1 METEIDVI
9 KKIGPNKDAQSMHFH
24 YTCEMIFV
32 ERGFLVMSVDGV
44 SCMVKEGDLLI
55 ISNLETHTLDSES
68 FDCTRY
74 IFRFSTEFLFE
85 MVKDPSLIII
95 FNRSSSLSIPLF
107 EIDEKN
113 ISTIKQLFSLLMIE
127 FNMKDDFYDTRCG
140 VLLSAIL
147 IALFRMNSNIFVE
160 NRNPMLTKIYEIQ
173 KYLNQNYMKNTTL
186 DEISSTYS
194 ISISH
199 LEHSFRK
206 VTGLS
211 IKRYILLTR
220 ISNAKKRLCSSDDS
234 ISQISEKTGFYDSN
248 YFIKQFKKVE
258 NITPLQYRK
267 KFFQS
272 NPY

>member
-1 METEIDVI
+1 
-9 KKIGPNKDAQSMHFH
+9 
-24 YTCEMIFV
+24 
-32 ERGFLVMSVDGV
+32 MSVDGV

-55 ISNLETHTLDSES
+55 ISNLESHTLERVS

-74 IFRFSTEFLFE
+74 IFRFSTAFLFE
-85 MVKDPSLIII
+85 MVTDPSLIII
-95 FNRSSSLSIPLF
+95 FNRSSSLSTPLF
-107 EIDEKN
+107 EIDENN
-113 ISTIKQLFSLLMIE
+113 ISTIKQLFSLLLIE

-140 VLLSAIL
+140 VLLSAVL

-160 NRNPMLTKIYEIQ
+160 NKNPMLTKIYEIQ

-186 DEISSTYS
+186 NEISSTYS

-199 LEHSFRK
+199 LEHSFRN

-220 ISNAKKRLCSSDDS
+220 ISNAKKMLCSSDDS

-248 YFIKQFKKVE
+248 YFIKQFKRIE

-272 NPY
+272 NHI